1 MKISKSHAKPTVL
14 GWYHDLRSR
23 DFRSPLARHYQGR
36 NLALAVPRAG
46 TFQGPKREW
55 AVPHEIDHRTP
66 MSDDV
71 SRSGSARP
79 VRLAPHTT
87 NAPRD
92 LLTSNTSLDD
102 LFNAILGDDEGAT
115 EERRPLVETVE
126 AQVREI
132 RQELG
137 LVEPKP
143 ASRRLP
149 EFVPVFRTQPP
160 EERTFSS
167 AQGTQWTVTGT
178 RGWAGLIDGRALRR
192 MPRALLL
199 AVPAATMLFIAG
211 IYLGTPSDSS
221 LPTPPA
227 LLAAPQTANP
237 NSLELVAQ
245 LAATDTPILAET
257 IDVVSVTEPS
267 VPAPPPRE
275 PDAPRPAAF
284 ALPVAATG
292 SRAAAEPRNVAPRA
306 IATTP
311 PSAPPLPAPAP
322 PVALVTPR
330 PIETAPVA
338 APIGTAGTNTPVAVA
353 TNPQPVAQPTPVPS
367 VASTPAPA
375 TVSATEPAPATAAPV
390 PSPAL
395 PAGVASAPATVPGGG
410 RVTREAILVSRVPP
424 VYPELA
430 RRLGT
435 TGEVELDVE
444 IDPAGRVVRAAPV
457 SGPRTLRDAA
467 ESAVLQW
474 RYQPQLTDGAAV
486 ASRRR
491 VRVSFK

>member
-1 MKISKSHAKPTVL
+1 
-14 GWYHDLRSR
+14 
-23 DFRSPLARHYQGR
+23 
-36 NLALAVPRAG
+36 
-46 TFQGPKREW
+46 
-55 AVPHEIDHRTP
+55 

-199 AVPAATMLFIAG
+199 AVPAAAMLFIAG

-237 NSLELVAQ
+237 DSLESVAQ
-245 LAATDTPILAET
+245 LAATATPILAET

-275 PDAPRPAAF
+275 PDAPRSAAF
-284 ALPVAATG
+284 APVAATG

-306 IATTP
+306 IVTTP
-311 PSAPPLPAPAP
+311 PSAPPLPAPAPAP

-395 PAGVASAPATVPGGG
+395 PAGVAATPATVPGG